1 VRIKTAPRRRSFKV
15 FDMKKSVD
23 RRQVLLVLGMILF
36 FSSIPTFLVIFT
48 ELAVDLLPSIMAGV
62 ALYFIFFRNRNQKE
76 ES

>member
-1 VRIKTAPRRRSFKV
+1 M

-48 ELAVDLLPSIMAGV
+48 ELAEDLLPSILAGV
-62 ALYFIFFRNRNQKE
+62 ALYFIFFRNRNQKV

>member
-1 VRIKTAPRRRSFKV
+1 M

-23 RRQVLLVLGMILF
+23 RRQVLLVLGMIVF

-48 ELAVDLLPSIMAGV
+48 ELAGALLPSILVGV